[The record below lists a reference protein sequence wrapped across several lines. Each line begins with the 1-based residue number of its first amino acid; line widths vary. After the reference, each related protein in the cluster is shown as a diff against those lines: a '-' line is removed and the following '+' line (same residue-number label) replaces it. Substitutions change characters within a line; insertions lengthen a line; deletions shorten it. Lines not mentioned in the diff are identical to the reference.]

1 MALYKEAYHYQGC
14 MAILYGAR
22 NMKSSESELSLPTKE
37 IVKVKMEDNLFL
49 PTQYKNILFS
59 ILFTREI
66 DKRPT

>member
-1 MALYKEAYHYQGC
+1 
-14 MAILYGAR
+14 
-22 NMKSSESELSLPTKE
+22 MKSSESELSLLTKE

-49 PTQYKNILFS
+49 PTQYKIILFS